1 MSRLRNA
8 AKATVVTQLFHWTAL
23 LLSLATVPLYL
34 AWLGSERYGLLLT
47 GIAISSYLMFSD
59 AGINWA
65 SMLLISQ
72 ADGRGDRE
80 GIAAIF
86 RSSFP
91 LAAGS
96 AVLVAVITGGL
107 VWVVQRGGIDWLPSH
122 PEFPGLLLAVGGS
135 VLVNLGLAPFFN
147 LLIGLQDT
155 QIAAAYQGLGRLAG
169 TAGTV
174 VIAGSGASLGW
185 VYSGNVAGTL
195 LAGIF
200 TVLHCLRGY
209 RWAFRRGPFCE
220 PAQLFEQ
227 LRTGARSLLMQ
238 AGNVLWGTAPVMA
251 ISLGAGAQ
259 FVPLYSIP
267 MTLLNAPLGV
277 VSTFSATL
285 QPGYGEAMGRGEFS
299 WIAETLGR
307 ILRHGL
313 IVIGLISCGFLLLAP
328 PFIRLWTADRIDPGR
343 LLLAGVLTLA
353 SVQLAL
359 SVLRYALT
367 GINRHRNACAGE
379 IAGGALAMGVALLL
393 ARGSGYEWSIF
404 AVAAV
409 ALASSGWILPLE
421 LKRSLPGQSFMP
433 PAGFCLRCLAACG
446 FSFGIASLSGR
457 FLPTTHPWLDLILRG
472 AIITFSYAA
481 SIRWLLPGEARTIV
495 GILFRRKRP
504 GP

>member
-185 VYSGNVAGTL
+185 VYSGTIAGTL

-353 SVQLAL
+353 SVQLML
-359 SVLRYALT
+359 SVFRYALT
-367 GINRHRNACAGE
+367 GINRHRHACVSD

-393 ARGSGYEWSIF
+393 ARGVGYEWSIF

-421 LKRSLPGQSFMP
+421 LKRSLPGQSFAP
-433 PAGFCLRCLAACG
+433 RASFSIRCLVAFG
-446 FSFGIASLSGR
+446 FSFGMGWLAER